1 MKSGQCY
8 KISNVALKGFSGTKY
23 STLTKNNTINEADRL
38 RIDWE
43 EVVLEK
49 KQQIKLQFPP
59 EGIN

>member
-8 KISNVALKGFSGTKY
+8 KISNVALKRFSGAKY

-38 RIDWE
+38 RIDRE

-49 KQQIKLQFPP
+49 TQQIKLQFPP